1 MIKIFERWFHSKASE
16 EFVSVEFIYPDDN
29 IRNWSIPVKYPR
41 SGLELDDENEI
52 NSYIE
57 EIYKIAHPQ
66 NIEEWRLDQDE
77 YWKNSKAPV
86 TKPIFD
92 ALAENFEWLTYNE
105 MSSSSNPARRIQDLK
120 QMGYTIATRRKKG
133 VGYQFMLLPIP
144 RHGQTGYEWWSGSLR
159 ARIVRVLK
167 TLDAY
172 EGRKGNAKALLPDHK
187 FPEARWDETTRR
199 ETLEHLTDDDIR
211 RDFQLITNQRNQQK
225 REVCRKCLQTG
236 KRGYPFEIK
245 YYYKGTEDWPE
256 TVPKRGKSAE
266 AGCVGCGW

>member
-16 EFVSVEFIYPDDN
+16 EFVSVEFIYPDNN

-92 ALAENFEWLTYNE
+92 LGLLALNSC
-105 MSSSSNPARRIQDLK
+105 SSHTNVQ
-120 QMGYTIATRRKKG
+120 
-133 VGYQFMLLPIP
+133 LL
-144 RHGQTGYEWWSGSLR
+144 HKDSL
-159 ARIVRVLK
+159 
-167 TLDAY
+167 
-172 EGRKGNAKALLPDHK
+172 
-187 FPEARWDETTRR
+187 
-199 ETLEHLTDDDIR
+199 
-211 RDFQLITNQRNQQK
+211 
-225 REVCRKCLQTG
+225 
-236 KRGYPFEIK
+236 
-245 YYYKGTEDWPE
+245 
-256 TVPKRGKSAE
+256 
-266 AGCVGCGW
+266 